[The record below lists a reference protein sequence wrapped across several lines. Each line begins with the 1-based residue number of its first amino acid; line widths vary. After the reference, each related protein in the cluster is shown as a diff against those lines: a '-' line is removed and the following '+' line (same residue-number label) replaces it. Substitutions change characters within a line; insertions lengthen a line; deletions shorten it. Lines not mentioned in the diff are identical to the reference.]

1 MSDKMLELLAE
12 KDGVIMISYGSSFL
26 RGEYDAIGD
35 SISAALRAEMRE
47 AGIEGDTPEGVQ
59 WFEEHRKA
67 NPVGTIDDVIM
78 HINHVVDLVGVD
90 HVGLGSDFD
99 GVFALPSG
107 LHDVSTYPDL
117 VRELLKEG
125 YSEDDIQKIL
135 GENALRVWKAVEDV
149 ARD

>member
-1 MSDKMLELLAE
+1 
-12 KDGVIMISYGSSFL
+12 
-26 RGEYDAIGD
+26 
-35 SISAALRAEMRE
+35 
-47 AGIEGDTPEGVQ
+47 
-59 WFEEHRKA
+59 
-67 NPVGTIDDVIM
+67 M

-125 YSEDDIQKIL
+125 YSEEDIRKIL
-135 GENALRVWKAVEDV
+135 GENALRVWDAVADA